1 MNKNF
6 VSAAFAIALLAFS
19 AHSQRI
25 TGSLGGTVH
34 DPTGAVVPGATVQI
48 ENTGTTATLQL
59 MTDEA
64 GRFMAPS
71 LTPGEYQVTIDAKG
85 FKRAERKGLTLD
97 VDQTI
102 NLDLALEVGESTESV
117 VVTAEPPLVES
128 QSSDMGQIVSARS
141 IDNLP
146 LNQRNPFSLIM
157 LTPGVTGSV
166 GSTFTGLQFN
176 VNGGR
181 SGTTDVLLDGIPS
194 APPTDDYKSL
204 SIFPSVDAVAEFKV
218 QTSNFSA
225 EFGLTGGGVINVI
238 YKSGANDVHG
248 SAYDFLRN
256 SDLDANS
263 FFSNRSGVALPSFKR
278 NQFGFSLG
286 GPVYLPKLY
295 NGRKYKTFFF
305 TDYEGLRQGTAS
317 TTLTTVPTAA
327 ERTGNFS
334 ADTTS
339 AGKPITIYDPT
350 NYTVSNGT
358 YTRVAFPGNII
369 PTNRFDAVAKNV
381 EQYYPLPDITG
392 TNGTQINNYYAAGTA
407 PYNIDQYDLKF
418 DQILSDKQRF
428 SIRWSIRN
436 PTSIPATLFPSNIAI
451 AQNAATNKQ
460 DALGGA
466 VDYVYSASP
475 TDVLEFRYGI
485 SRIVYGVSTRADG
498 FNPTQ
503 LGFPS
508 YLAAQAN
515 ALTFPGFEVSG
526 YIGVGDGS
534 QLSLGGLGM
543 MSQIWALSN
552 TKVFSR
558 HTLKFGVETRL
569 LANDV
574 DQMGRST
581 GDFSFAATLTQGPN
595 ALTASSTA
603 GDPFASFLLGLGSG
617 TVTHNFKIVDTISH
631 YWAGYVQDD
640 WKATDRLTLNLG
652 LRYDLFLPRTER
664 HNRETYL
671 DFTDPS
677 PLAGPAGLPN
687 LKGGLAY
694 VGVNGAPRSQ
704 NPTYCTNFAPRV
716 GFAYQLS
723 KKLVVRVGAGLFYTD
738 SPAEAAAT
746 INPTGWRTDSSYVGT
761 ADGVTPYNYL
771 SNPFPGGS
779 FLPVSGNSLGLL
791 TSVGTSIAAPQRWS
805 PTPYSENWDFDVQYE
820 LPGEWMVDAAYVASH
835 GVDLTTTGQDNQLP
849 ASYMSMGSQ
858 LLTTVPNTFYGLIT
872 TSGSLSG
879 QTVQLRYLLAP
890 FPQFTGVQVVN
901 AQGATSLYNSLQ
913 LRLQKRFSQG
923 LTLLVSYTASK
934 MMDDASSNNTSN
946 FNGTGTNQDAYNW
959 RGDWSLSTA
968 DVSQR
973 FVTSFVYSLPF
984 GRGRRFGAHWNGFV
998 DGVLGG
1004 WQTNGILTAQTG
1016 APVALSASSVCQ
1028 IFCSGERPNSN
1039 GQNAAL
1045 SSSVVNRLNEYFN
1058 VADFSQPAAY
1068 TFGDVSR
1075 TLPNIRNP
1083 GLVNLDFSLFK
1094 SFRLTEKVRLE
1105 FRAET
1110 FNAFNSVQFGGPNG
1124 SVSSSSFGVITS
1136 QANTPRQN
1144 QLALKVLF

>member
-1 MNKNF
+1 MQKT
-6 VSAAFAIALLAFS
+6 VFAGLALALLAFPTY
-19 AHSQRI
+19 SQRI
-25 TGSLGGTVH
+25 TGSLGGIVR
-34 DPTGAVVPGATVQI
+34 DPSGAPVPGASVQVK
-48 ENTGTTATLQL
+48 NAGTASVVRIT
-59 MTDEA
+59 TDNN
-64 GRFMAPS
+64 GHFMAPS
-71 LTPGEYQVTIDAKG
+71 LTPGEYEIAIDAKG
-85 FKRAERKGLTLD
+85 FKQAQRKGLTLD
-97 VDQTI
+97 VDQSI
-102 NLDLALEVGESTESV
+102 NLDFALEVGASTETV
-117 VVTAEPPLVES
+117 VVTGEPPLIES
-128 QSSDMGQIVSARS
+128 QSSEMGQVISGRS

-166 GSTFTGLQFN
+166 GSSFTGLQFN

-204 SIFPSVDAVAEFKV
+204 SIFPSVDAVQEFKV

-238 YKSGANDVHG
+238 YKSGGNDVHG

-263 FFSNRSGVALPSFKR
+263 FFSNRSGVGLPNFKR

-286 GPVYLPKLY
+286 GPVYLPKIY
-295 NGRKYKTFFF
+295 NGRRRKTFFF
-305 TDYEGLRQGTAS
+305 ADYEGLRQGTAS
-317 TTLTTVPTAA
+317 TTLSTVPTAA
-327 ERTGNFS
+327 ERAGNFS
-334 ADTTS
+334 GDTTS
-339 AGKPITIYDPT
+339 AGKPITIYDPANDT
-350 NYTVSNGT
+350 LANGV
-358 YTRVAFPGNII
+358 YTRAPFPGNII
-369 PTNRFDAVAKNV
+369 PLNRFDTVAKNV
-381 EQYYPLPDITG
+381 EQYYPAPNITG
-392 TNGTQINNYYAAGTA
+392 TNGTQIDNYFAAGSA
-407 PYNIDQYDLKF
+407 PYNIDQYDTKL
-418 DQILSDKQRF
+418 DQIISDKQRF
-428 SIRWSIRN
+428 SIRWSVRN
-436 PTSIPATLFPSNIAI
+436 PASSPAELFPSGIAI
-451 AQNAATNKQ
+451 AQNAATNTQ

-466 VDYVYSASP
+466 FDYVYTASP
-475 TDVLEFRYGI
+475 SDVVEFRYGI
-485 SRIVYGVSTRADG
+485 SRIVYGVQTRADG

-508 YLAAQAN
+508 YIAAQAN
-515 ALTFPGFEVSG
+515 ALTFPGFETSG
-526 YIGVGDGS
+526 YVGLGDGS
-534 QLSLGGLGM
+534 QLALGNLGM
-543 MSQIWALSN
+543 VSQIWALSN
-552 TKVFSR
+552 TKVFSH

-569 LANDV
+569 LANNV
-574 DQMGRST
+574 DQAGRST

-631 YWAGYVQDD
+631 YWAAYIQDD
-640 WKATDRLTLNLG
+640 WKVTNRLTLNLG
-652 LRYDLFLPRTER
+652 VRYDLFLPRTER
-664 HNRETYL
+664 HDREAFL
-671 DFTDPS
+671 DLTAPS

-687 LKGGLAY
+687 LKGGLGY
-694 VGVNGAPRSQ
+694 VGINGNPRSQ
-704 NPTYCTNFAPRV
+704 NPTYYKNFAPRV

-723 KKLVVRVGAGLFYTD
+723 SKFVVRAGAGLFYTD

-779 FLPVSGNSLGLL
+779 FLPVSGNTLGLL
-791 TSVGTSIAAPQRWS
+791 TAVGTGIAAPQAWS
-805 PTPYSENWDFDVQYE
+805 PTPYSENWDLDFQYE
-820 LPGEWMVDAAYVASH
+820 LPGKWMVDAAYVGSH

-849 ASYMSMGSQ
+849 ASYMAMGSQ
-858 LLTTVPNTFYGLIT
+858 LLQTVPNPFYGLIT

-879 QTVQLRYLLAP
+879 PTVQLRYLLAP

-901 AQGATSLYNSLQ
+901 AEGATSLYNSLQ

-973 FVTSFVYSLPF
+973 FVASFVYALPV
-984 GRGRRFGAHWNGFV
+984 GRDRRFGAHWNHFV
-998 DGVLGG
+998 DAILGG
-1004 WQTNGILTAQTG
+1004 WQTNGIVTLQKGT
-1016 APVALSASSVCQ
+1016 PVTLSASSVCQ

-1045 SSSVVNRLNEYFN
+1045 SGSVVNRLNQYFN
-1058 VADFSQPAAY
+1058 VADFSQPASY
-1068 TFGDVSR
+1068 TFGDVTR

-1083 GLVNLDFSLFK
+1083 GLENLDFSLFK
-1094 SFRLTEKVRLE
+1094 SFRLAERIQLE

-1110 FNAFNSVQFGGPNG
+1110 FNAFNTVQFGGPNG
-1124 SVSSSSFGVITS
+1124 SVTSSSFGVITS
-1136 QANTPRQN
+1136 QANSPRQN
-1144 QLALKVLF
+1144 QLALKILF